1 MNISELSIKRPVTVI
16 MMMLII
22 VVLGVVSFMRVPID
36 LMPSL
41 EVPMAIVVT
50 NYEGAGPQ
58 EVENFVTR
66 NIENALGSVNNMK
79 SIQSQTSEGNS
90 VVIVEFNDGTD
101 MDFATLQM
109 REKID
114 LIRGFLPDGTSDPMV
129 LKLDPN
135 MLPVVQIGVFSSTQD
150 DIELKQYVEDIV
162 KMRLERLDGVGS
174 VNVTGGV
181 EREIQ
186 VELDP
191 DKLTGYGVSFNQVVS
206 MLQSENINLPGG
218 SVEYGSKN
226 LIVKSMGEF
235 SSVSEIRE
243 VPIAL
248 PSGGIVYLYD
258 LAEITDGLKSQST
271 YTRMNQENSVGV
283 SIQKQTTANTVA
295 VVNLVK
301 DEIEQIKKDNP
312 EVDIQLVFDQGQF
325 VELAISNVSTNAVM
339 GALLAVLIL
348 FIFLRNLR
356 TTLIIGIA
364 IPVSIITTFILM
376 YLADTTLNLIS
387 MGGLALGVGMMVD
400 NSIVVL
406 ENIFR
411 HRQQGEGRFHAAIKG
426 AKEVGGA
433 ITASTLTTVVV
444 FLPIIFTEG
453 MAAQIFKEMALTV
466 TFSLL
471 ASLAV
476 ALTVVPMLSSKMLAM
491 AKTNKPKRTFL
502 DAIFDGWENFF
513 NKIDQNYQRILVGA
527 LKRRKLTV
535 LVALVILVTSI
546 FAVPLIGVEFIP
558 ATDQGQFTVSIALPE
573 GTQLEETNL
582 VTEQVERILSD
593 TPEVEKL
600 FTTVGGGDSMMMSS
614 STDSHVGSIS
624 ATLVPKGER
633 KLSTAEVVEAIRNQV
648 KLIPGAEIDVTE
660 VSMMLG
666 GGASGMGGDAI
677 SVEISGFDF
686 EKLGQISAE
695 VEEKIQRVEGTRQI
709 SSSISD
715 GRPEAQ
721 IFVDKNKA
729 SQYGITNIQV
739 ASAIRSALQGQVATR
754 YRVDGDEIDVRVL
767 LPEDQST
774 TFEHL
779 QDLKFTSPAGAVMRL
794 GDLID
799 IQIEEGPVSIARKNQ
814 VRYVTV
820 SSELFDRDV
829 GSATDELQIYLDE
842 LVLPEGY
849 DLTIGGQ
856 YQQIVDAFSSL
867 VLALIL
873 SLLLIYMV
881 MAAQFE
887 SLIQPFIIM
896 FSVPLAF
903 SGAAIGLALTGRTF
917 NVPAFIGIIMLS
929 GIVVNNAIILI
940 DYINMLRHSGHE
952 RNEAIIKAGPTRL
965 RPILMTT
972 LTTVLAMIPMSL
984 GLGEGGEMQAPLAT
998 VIIFGLS
1005 LSTMLT
1011 LLIVPVTYT
1020 LFDDLAVRLRKTFKK
1035 KEQIN

>member
-1 MNISELSIKRPVTVI
+1 MNISELSIKRPVTII
-16 MMMLII
+16 MMMLIV

-41 EVPMAIVVT
+41 EVPIAIVVT
-50 NYEGAGPQ
+50 SYEGAGPQ

-66 NIENALGSVNNMK
+66 NVENALGSVNNMK
-79 SIQSQTSEGNS
+79 SIQSQTSEGTS

-114 LIRGFLPDGTSDPMV
+114 MIRGFLPDGTNDPMV
-129 LKLDPN
+129 LKMDPN
-135 MLPVVQIGVFSSTQD
+135 MLPIVQIGVFSSTKD
-150 DIELKQYVEDIV
+150 DIDLKRFVEDVV

-181 EREIQ
+181 EREIK

-191 DKLTGYGVSFNQVVS
+191 DKLTGYGISFNQVVS
-206 MLQSENINLPGG
+206 ILQAENINLPGG
-218 SVEYGSKN
+218 SVDYGSKN

-235 SSVSEIRE
+235 RSVSELKDI
-243 VPIAL
+243 PITL
-248 PSGGIVYLYD
+248 PTGGVVYLYD
-258 LAEITDGLKSQST
+258 LATIQDGLKTEST
-271 YTRMNQENSVGV
+271 LTRMNQENSVGV
-283 SIQKQTTANTVA
+283 SVQKQTVANTVA
-295 VVNLVK
+295 VVNLIKEEV
-301 DEIEQIKKDNP
+301 EQIKKDNP
-312 EVDIQLVFDQGQF
+312 DIDIQLVFDQGQF

-339 GALLAVLIL
+339 GAGLAVLIL

-376 YLADTTLNLIS
+376 FLADTTLNLIS

-411 HRQQGEGRFHAAIKG
+411 HRQRGEGRFHAAIKG
-426 AKEVGGA
+426 AREVGGA

-453 MAAQIFKEMALTV
+453 LAAQIFKEMALTV

-491 AKTNKPKRTFL
+491 AKTNKPKRTIL
-502 DAIFDGWENFF
+502 DTVFDSWEKFF
-513 NKIDQNYQRILVGA
+513 NQVDAFYRKVLIGA
-527 LKRRKLTV
+527 LRRRKLTV
-535 LVALVILVTSI
+535 IVALVILITSI
-546 FAVPLIGVEFIP
+546 FAVPLIGIEFIP
-558 ATDQGQFTVSIALPE
+558 ATDQGQFTVDIALPE
-573 GTQLEETNL
+573 GTKLEDTNL
-582 VTEQVERILSD
+582 ITAQVESILLD

-600 FTTVGGGDSMMMSS
+600 FTTVGGGDSMMMLASS
-614 STDSHVGSIS
+614 DSHLASIS
-624 ATLVPKGER
+624 ATLVPKGDR
-633 KLSTAEVVEAIRNQV
+633 KLSTGDVVESIRNQV
-648 KLIPGAEIDVTE
+648 KLIPGAEINVTE
-660 VSMMLG
+660 VSMMMG

-677 SVEISGFDF
+677 SVEIAGHDF
-686 EKLGQISAE
+686 EQLSLIAAE
-695 VEEKIQRVEGTRQI
+695 VEQQIQRVEGTRQI
-709 SSSISD
+709 ESSIAD

-721 IFVDKNKA
+721 VFVNKEKA

-739 ASAIRSALQGQVATR
+739 ASAIRAALQGQVATR
-754 YRVDGDEIDVRVL
+754 YRVDGDEIDIRVQ
-767 LPEDQST
+767 LPEDQT
-774 TFEHL
+774 TTLEHL
-779 QDLKFTSPAGAVMRL
+779 RDLKFTAPTGAVMLL

-799 IQIEEGPVSIARKNQ
+799 VQIEEGPVSIARKNQ

-820 SSELFDRDV
+820 SAELYDRDV
-829 GSATDELQIYLDE
+829 GSASEELQAYLDA
-842 LVLPEGY
+842 LALPEGY
-849 DLTIGGQ
+849 GITMGGQ
-856 YQQIVDAFSSL
+856 FQQIVDAFSSL

-940 DYINMLRHSGHE
+940 DYINMLRHDGND

-1011 LLIVPVTYT
+1011 LLIVPVVYT
-1020 LFDDLAVRLRKTFKK
+1020 LFDDLAISIKRRFGKGAH
-1035 KEQIN
+1035 QH

>member
-1 MNISELSIKRPVTVI
+1 MNLSERAIKRPVTVI

-22 VVLGVVSFMRVPID
+22 VVLGAVSFSRVPID

-50 NYEGAGPQ
+50 SYEGAGPQ

-66 NIENALGSVNNMK
+66 SIENALGSVNNMK
-79 SIQSQTSEGNS
+79 GIRSQTSEGNS

-109 REKID
+109 RERID
-114 LIRGFLPDGTSDPMV
+114 MIKGFLPDGTGNPMV

-135 MLPVVQIGVFSSTQD
+135 MLPVVQIGVFSATQD
-150 DIELKQYVEDIV
+150 DVALKQYVEDVV

-181 EREIQ
+181 EREIK
-186 VELDP
+186 VVLDP
-191 DKLTGYGVSFNQVVS
+191 DKLTAYGVGFNQVVGL
-206 MLQSENINLPGG
+206 LQSENINLPGG
-218 SVEYGSKN
+218 SVDYGSKN

-235 SSVSEIRE
+235 KSVEALNW
-243 VPIAL
+243 VPVTL
-248 PSGGIVYLYD
+248 PSGGVLYLYD
-258 LAEITDGLKSQST
+258 LGHIEDGLKAQGT
-271 YTRMNQENSVGV
+271 LTRMNRENSVGV

-295 VVNLVK
+295 VVNRVK
-301 DEIEQIKKDNP
+301 AEVEQIKKDNP
-312 EVDIQLVFDQGQF
+312 DVDIQLVFDQGQF
-325 VELAISNVSTNAVM
+325 VEMAISNVSTNAVV
-339 GALLAVLIL
+339 GAVLAVIIL
-348 FIFLRNLR
+348 FVFLRNLR
-356 TTLIIGIA
+356 TTMIIGIA

-376 YLADTTLNLIS
+376 FLADTTLNLIS

-411 HRQQGEGRFHAAIKG
+411 HRQMGEGRFHAAIKG

-491 AKTNKPKRTFL
+491 AKPPGPEKTLLTRV
-502 DAIFDGWENFF
+502 FDGWERFF
-513 NKIDQNYQRILVGA
+513 GKVDQSYQKLLSGA
-527 LKRRKLTV
+527 LRHRKLTV
-535 LVALVILVTSI
+535 LTALAILISSI

-558 ATDQGQFTVSIALPE
+558 ATDQGQFTVSIKLPE
-573 GTQLEETNL
+573 GTQLTETDQ
-582 VTEQVERILSD
+582 VTARVEALLTQ

-600 FTTVGGGDSMMMSS
+600 FTSVGGGDSMRFSS
-614 STDSHVGSIS
+614 STDSHLASIS
-624 ATLVPKGER
+624 ATLVARGDR
-633 KLSTAEVVEAIRNQV
+633 RRSTGEVVEALRSQV
-648 KLIPGAEIDVTE
+648 RQIAGAEIDVTE
-660 VSMMLG
+660 ISMMMG
-666 GGASGMGGDAI
+666 GGGGMGGEAI
-677 SVEISGFDF
+677 SVEISGHDF
-686 EKLGQISAE
+686 EQLRLLSQA
-695 VEEKIQRVEGTRQI
+695 VEERVARVNGTRQI
-709 SSSISD
+709 TSSIAS

-721 IFVDKNKA
+721 LFVDKAKA
-729 SQYGITNIQV
+729 SQYGITNLQV
-739 ASAIRSALQGQVATR
+739 ASAIRASLQGQVATR
-754 YRVDGDEIDVRVL
+754 YRVAGEEVDVRVQ
-767 LPEDQST
+767 LPEDKT
-774 TFEHL
+774 RTFEQL
-779 QDLKFTSPAGAVMRL
+779 KDLKFTAPTGAVLLM

-814 VRYVTV
+814 ARYVTV
-820 SSELFDRDV
+820 TAQLFDRDV
-829 GSATDELQIYLDE
+829 GSATEELQGYLDE
-842 LVLPEGY
+842 LLLPEGY
-849 DLTIGGQ
+849 SLAIGGQ
-856 YQQIVDAFSSL
+856 YQQIVEAFSSL
-867 VLALIL
+867 VMALIL

-887 SLIQPFIIM
+887 SLLQPFIIM

-940 DYINMLRHSGHE
+940 DYINLLRQQGHD
-952 RNEAIIKAGPTRL
+952 RHEAIVKAGPTRL

-984 GLGEGGEMQAPLAT
+984 GLGEGGEMQAPLST

-1005 LSTMLT
+1005 LSTLLT
-1011 LLIVPVTYT
+1011 LLIVPVVYT
-1020 LFDDLAVRLRKTFKK
+1020 LFDDLALKLGKRQKRKDV
-1035 KEQIN
+1035 